1 MSVPQIVR
9 SKYKFNVG
17 SRKNL
22 IVIKPEKHK
31 INEQKQFLK
40 FGLINIRSLTPKAVI
55 VNEMITDNSFDV
67 LCLTETWLKPNDYI
81 GLNESTPPNYCYKHE
96 PRQTGR
102 GGGVATIYS
111 DILSVTQKTGYR
123 FKSFEILMLNVTL
136 SDMQKKSIVSLSLAT
151 VYRPP
156 GPYTEFLKE
165 FGDFLSDLLVTA
177 DKALIFGDFNIHIDN
192 TNDALGLAFTN
203 LLNCFGVK
211 QNVTGPT
218 HRFNHTLDLIISH
231 GIDLTDIDIVPQ
243 SDDVTDHFLVS
254 CILRINNNNYI
265 ASRYRPGRTIV
276 PATKDRFANNLPDLS
291 QLLCVPINTHELDK
305 MTGNMGTIFSNTLEA
320 VAPIKLKKVREKRTV
335 PWYNSN
341 THALKKETRS
351 LERKWRKTNLEVF
364 RIAWKNSMSSYRQA
378 LKTARAEHIH
388 KLIENN
394 QNNPRFLFS
403 TVARLTNNQTPPDLN
418 IPSQL
423 NSNDFMN
430 FFTDK
435 IDNIRNTITNVDS
448 TASNTLVLSIAPK
461 DKLQCFTTIGQEEL
475 NKLITASK
483 PTTCLLDPVP
493 TKLLKELLPVA
504 EKPLLNIIN
513 SSLSLGHVPKP
524 FKLAVIKPLIKKPQL
539 DPSELANYRPI
550 SNLPFMSKI
559 LEKVV
564 SAQLCSYL
572 QKNDLYEEFQSGFRP
587 HHSTETALVK
597 ITNDLLLASD
607 QGCISLLVLLDLSA
621 AFDTIDHDILIDRL
635 QNYTGIQGQALRW
648 FRSYLSDR
656 YHFVYLNGES
666 SHLSPVKYGVPQGS
680 VLGPLLFSIYML
692 PLGNIIRKYGISF
705 HCYADDTQLYIS
717 TRPGETSKLS
727 KLTECVKNV
736 KDWMTNNFLLL
747 NSDKTEIL
755 LIGPENITQNLVD
768 YNLQLDGCTVTSSTV
783 KNLGVILDSNLS
795 FENHISHVTKTAFFH
810 LRNIAKLRNML
821 PVPDAEKLVHAFMT
835 SRLDYCNALLGGCS
849 ASSINKLQVV
859 QNAAARVLTRS
870 RKYDHI
876 TPILQSLHWLPIK
889 FRISYKILLLTYK
902 ALNGLAPA
910 YLTSL
915 LPRYNPSRSLRSQN
929 AGLLIVPRIAKSTKG
944 GRAFSHL
951 APKLWNSLP
960 DNVRGSDTLSLFK
973 SRLKTH
979 LFGQAFK

>member
-1 MSVPQIVR
+1 MSR
-9 SKYKFNVG
+9 
-17 SRKNL
+17 
-22 IVIKPEKHK
+22 
-31 INEQKQFLK
+31 
-40 FGLINIRSLTPKAVI
+40 
-55 VNEMITDNSFDV
+55 
-67 LCLTETWLKPNDYI
+67 
-81 GLNESTPPNYCYKHE
+81 
-96 PRQTGR
+96 
-102 GGGVATIYS
+102 
-111 DILSVTQKTGYR
+111 
-123 FKSFEILMLNVTL
+123 
-136 SDMQKKSIVSLSLAT
+136 
-151 VYRPP
+151 
-156 GPYTEFLKE
+156 
-165 FGDFLSDLLVTA
+165 
-177 DKALIFGDFNIHIDN
+177 
-192 TNDALGLAFTN
+192 
-203 LLNCFGVK
+203 
-211 QNVTGPT
+211 
-218 HRFNHTLDLIISH
+218 
-231 GIDLTDIDIVPQ
+231 
-243 SDDVTDHFLVS
+243 
-254 CILRINNNNYI
+254 
-265 ASRYRPGRTIV
+265 
-276 PATKDRFANNLPDLS
+276 
-291 QLLCVPINTHELDK
+291 
-305 MTGNMGTIFSNTLEA
+305 
-320 VAPIKLKKVREKRTV
+320 
-335 PWYNSN
+335 
-341 THALKKETRS
+341 
-351 LERKWRKTNLEVF
+351 
-364 RIAWKNSMSSYRQA
+364 YRQA
-378 LKTARAEHIH
+378 LKAARAEHFRE
-388 KLIENN
+388 LIENN

-418 IPSQL
+418 IPLQF

-435 IDNIRNTITNVDS
+435 IDNIRNAITNVDY
-448 TASNTLVLSIAPK
+448 TASNMSTSFVTPK
-461 DKLQCFTTIGQEEL
+461 EKLQYFTAIGQEEL
-475 NKLITASK
+475 NKLITVSK

-504 EKPLLNIIN
+504 EEPLLNIIN

-559 LEKVV
+559 LEKVISV
-564 SAQLCSYL
+564 QLCSFL
-572 QKNDLYEEFQSGFRP
+572 QKNDICEEFQSGFRP

-607 QGCISLLVLLDLSA
+607 QGCISLLVLLDHSA

-635 QNYTGIQGQALRW
+635 QNYAGIQGQALKW

-666 SHLSPVKYGVPQGS
+666 SQLSPVKYGVPQGS

-692 PLGNIIRKYGISF
+692 PLGNIIRKHGISF

-717 TRPGETSKLS
+717 TRPDETSELS

-755 LIGPENITQNLVD
+755 LIGPKNNTQNLLT
-768 YNLQLDGCTVTSSTV
+768 YNLQLDGCTVTSTTV
-783 KNLGVILDSNLS
+783 KSLGVILDSNLS

-810 LRNIAKLRNML
+810 LRNIAKLQNML
-821 PVPDAEKLVHAFMT
+821 PVSDAEKLVHAFMT

-849 ASSINKLQVV
+849 ASSINKLQIV

-876 TPILQSLHWLPIK
+876 TPILKSLHWLPIR
-889 FRISYKILLLTYK
+889 FRISYKIALLTYK

-929 AGLLIVPRIAKSTKG
+929 SGLLVVPRIAKSTKG

-951 APKLWNSLP
+951 APKFWNSLP

-979 LFGQAFK
+979 LFSQAFK